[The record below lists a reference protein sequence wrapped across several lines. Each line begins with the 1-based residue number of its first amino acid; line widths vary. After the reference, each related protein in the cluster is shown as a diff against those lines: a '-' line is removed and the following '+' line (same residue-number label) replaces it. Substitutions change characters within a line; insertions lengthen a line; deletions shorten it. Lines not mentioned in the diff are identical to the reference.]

1 MLLVCLIKIKSM
13 LNLLSTYYNNI
24 YSQSLYQIQFYWPKI
39 LWALIILI
47 VWGIVA
53 RWIYLFSIFL
63 FKKFKITDFI
73 DKLQIEFEEENQEET
88 KRKKKKNRFTEKIK
102 VDKVISK
109 AISYYFFI
117 LFFRS
122 AIRYIGINDVENF
135 LNDLIAYLPSLFVWI
150 LIWFFGIR
158 FANFVYD
165 VVYHTLSITREQT
178 SKIIASGAKVIIL
191 FFTLMIM
198 LDYIKVVNT
207 LIINTILI
215 WFIWMLSLAWWLA
228 FWLGWKDIA
237 REILESFRK

>member
-1 MLLVCLIKIKSM
+1 MINIIQ
-13 LNLLSTYYNNI
+13 NYYNDF
-24 YSQSLYQIQFYWPKI
+24 YYQTLSQIEFYWPKI

-47 VWGIVA
+47 AWWIVA
-53 RWIYLFSIFL
+53 RWIYLFSLFL
-63 FKKFKITDFI
+63 FRKFKIIELI
-73 DKLQIEFEEENQEET
+73 DKLQIEFEEENNIE
-88 KRKKKKNRFTEKIK
+88 KNLKKSKKLNRFTQKIK
-102 VDKVISK
+102 VDKVVSK

-122 AIRYIGINDVENF
+122 AIKYIWIQDVEIF

-165 VVYHTLSITREQT
+165 VIYHTLIITREQT

-215 WFIWMLSLAWWLA
+215 GFISMLSLAWWLA
-228 FWLGWKDIA
+228 FWLWWKDIA
-237 REILESFRK
+237 KEILESFRK

>member
-1 MLLVCLIKIKSM
+1 MLDLIQ
-13 LNLLSTYYNNI
+13 NNYNEFYFHTLS
-24 YSQSLYQIQFYWPKI
+24 QIEFYWPKI

-47 VWGIVA
+47 IWWIVA
-53 RWIYLFSIFL
+53 RWIYLFSLFL
-63 FKKFKITDFI
+63 FKKFKITEII
-73 DKLQIEFEEENQEET
+73 DKLQIEFEEENNLE
-88 KRKKKKNRFTEKIK
+88 KNNKKIKNLNKFTQKIK

-122 AIRYIGINDVENF
+122 AIKYIWIQDVEIF
-135 LNDLIAYLPSLFVWI
+135 LNDLIAYLPSLFVWV

-165 VVYHTLSITREQT
+165 IVYHTLIITREQT

-215 WFIWMLSLAWWLA
+215 WFISMLAVAWWLA
-228 FWLGWKDIA
+228 FWLWGKDIA
-237 REILESFRK
+237 KEILESFRK

>member
-1 MLLVCLIKIKSM
+1 MLDLIQNNYNEFYFQI
-13 LNLLSTYYNNI
+13 LS
-24 YSQSLYQIQFYWPKI
+24 QIEFYWPKI

-47 VWGIVA
+47 IWWIVA

-63 FKKFKITDFI
+63 FKKFKITEII
-73 DKLQIEFEEENQEET
+73 DKLQIEFEEENKQEET
-88 KRKKKKNRFTEKIK
+88 KKKRKINRFTEKIK
-102 VDKVISK
+102 VDKVVSK

-122 AIRYIGINDVENF
+122 AIKYIWIQDVEIF
-135 LNDLIAYLPSLFVWI
+135 LNDVIAYLPSLFVWI

-165 VVYHTLSITREQT
+165 VIYHTLIITREQT
-178 SKIIASGAKVIIL
+178 SKIIASWAKIIIL

-215 WFIWMLSLAWWLA
+215 GFISMLSLAWWLA
-228 FWLGWKDIA
+228 FWLWGKDIA
-237 REILESFRK
+237 KEILESFRK

>member
-1 MLLVCLIKIKSM
+1 MINIIQ
-13 LNLLSTYYNNI
+13 NYYNEFYFQI
-24 YSQSLYQIQFYWPKI
+24 LSQIEFYWPKI
-39 LWALIILI
+39 LWALIIII
-47 VWGIVA
+47 VWWIVA

-63 FKKFKITDFI
+63 FRKFKIIDII
-73 DKLQIEFEEENQEET
+73 DKLQIEFEEENKTEET
-88 KRKKKKNRFTEKIK
+88 KKKKKINRFTEKIK
-102 VDKVISK
+102 VDKVVSK

-122 AIRYIGINDVENF
+122 AIKYIWIQDVEIF

-165 VVYHTLSITREQT
+165 VIYHTLIITREQT
-178 SKIIASGAKVIIL
+178 SKIIASWAKVIIL

-215 WFIWMLSLAWWLA
+215 GFISMLSLAWWLA
-228 FWLGWKDIA
+228 FWLWGKDIA
-237 REILESFRK
+237 KEILESFRK